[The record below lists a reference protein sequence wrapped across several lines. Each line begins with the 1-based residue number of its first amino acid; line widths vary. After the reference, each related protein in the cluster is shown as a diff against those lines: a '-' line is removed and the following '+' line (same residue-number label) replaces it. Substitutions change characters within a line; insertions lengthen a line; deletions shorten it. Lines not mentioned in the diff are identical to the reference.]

1 MPLGSMIEATT
12 WLQQNDAAGFDL
24 HLSTHKGQILVPA
37 PMAIGNHRMS
47 SPMQK
52 KLPHSIALQLKAHNF
67 KCIVSDKQMNQRL
80 VMNHQGRTKRLRD
93 KTITQNRSN
102 EG

>member
-1 MPLGSMIEATT
+1 MIEATT

-47 SPMQK
+47 SPHAKEAPPQYRLATK
-52 KLPHSIALQLKAHNF
+52 STQLQMH
-67 KCIVSDKQMNQRL
+67 RL
-80 VMNHQGRTKRLRD
+80 
-93 KTITQNRSN
+93 
-102 EG
+102 